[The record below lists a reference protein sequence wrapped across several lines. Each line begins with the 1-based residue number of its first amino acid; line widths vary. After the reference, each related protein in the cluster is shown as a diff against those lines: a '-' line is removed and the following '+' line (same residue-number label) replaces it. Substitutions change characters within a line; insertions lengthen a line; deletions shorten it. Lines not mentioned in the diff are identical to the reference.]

1 MRYICTSDWHLSGNR
16 PLMRTDSDWIET
28 QKRHLDVLF
37 SVAKEYDAT
46 VLVAGD
52 VFDVPTVP
60 PVILNMVLGTL
71 LRWPKTYFIAGNH
84 DLPYHTFDKVEQCSF
99 GAIRKMN
106 PIPSQLRA
114 VDFGRDVGS
123 GTSEVAMHHR
133 FSVLSEADKPPMRDS
148 VTAKD
153 WLDAYPE
160 EVKLIVVGD
169 NHTPW
174 VYGNDKKNGR
184 LVVNCGCLIQRTATD
199 AQHKCGFY
207 YVDTD
212 SHSCVFHD
220 LSYLSEGCIDLS
232 YIEKAKEDKM
242 RQASY
247 EGLVTELKGSVGKSY
262 DFPNTLREYTE
273 HNREAL
279 GEGVADFLEEVV
291 DYIKEE

>member
-1 MRYICTSDWHLSGNR
+1 MRYICTSDWHLSGTR
-16 PLMRTDSDWIET
+16 PLMRTDSDWIAT
-28 QKRHLDVLF
+28 QRKHLDVLF
-37 SVAKEYDAT
+37 TVAQAYDAT

-60 PVILNMVLGTL
+60 PVILNMVLSL
-71 LRWPKTYFIAGNH
+71 LVRWPKTYFIAGNH

-106 PIPSQLRA
+106 PIPWQLRA
-114 VDFGRDVGS
+114 GDFGSDVGS
-123 GTSEVAMHHR
+123 GISEVAMHHH
-133 FSVLSEADKPPMRDS
+133 FTVLNEADKPPMRDS
-148 VTAKD
+148 MTAED
-153 WLDAYPE
+153 WLNAYPE

-169 NHTPW
+169 NHIPW
-174 VYGNDKKNGR
+174 VKEGAR
-184 LVVNCGCLIQRTATD
+184 MVVNCGCLIQRTATD
-199 AQHKCGFY
+199 AQHPCGFY
-207 YVDTD
+207 IVDTD
-212 SHSCVFHD
+212 LYSCLYHD
-220 LSYLSEGCIDLS
+220 LSSLSEGCIDLS
-232 YIEKAKEDKM
+232 YLEKAKEDKI

-273 HNREAL
+273 QNREAL

>member
-1 MRYICTSDWHLSGNR
+1 MRYICTSDWHLSGTR
-16 PLMRTDSDWIET
+16 PLMRTDSDWIAT
-28 QKRHLDVLF
+28 QKKHLDVLF
-37 SVAKEYDAT
+37 TVAQAYDAT

-60 PVILNMVLGTL
+60 PVILNMVLSL
-71 LRWPKTYFIAGNH
+71 LVRWPKTYFIAGNH

-106 PIPSQLRA
+106 PIPWQLRA
-114 VDFGRDVGS
+114 GDFGSDMGS
-123 GTSEVAMHHR
+123 GTSEVAMHHH
-133 FSVLSEADKPPMRDS
+133 FTVLNEADKPPMRDS
-148 VTAKD
+148 MTAGD
-153 WLDAYPE
+153 WLNAYPE

-169 NHTPW
+169 NHIPW
-174 VYGNDKKNGR
+174 VQEGDR
-184 LVVNCGCLIQRTATD
+184 MVVNCGCLIQRTATD
-199 AQHKCGFY
+199 AQHSCGFY
-207 YVDTD
+207 IADTD
-212 SHSCVFHD
+212 RHSCLYHD
-220 LSYLSEGCIDLS
+220 LSSMSEGCIDLS
-232 YIEKAKEDKM
+232 YLEKAKEDKI

-273 HNREAL
+273 QNREAL